1 MDIDIAREFREK
13 HSAFVEQCLKRHFDK
28 FPHHLNYQLQR
39 VISGN
44 VCEYK
49 VDGLTIL
56 KVTGPT
62 LDGTFLGYKYEGF
75 KYD

>member
-1 MDIDIAREFREK
+1 MSDLAQEFRER
-13 HSAFVEQCLKRHFDK
+13 HIHTVEYHLKKHFDAYPEHR
-28 FPHHLNYQLQR
+28 FHQLLR
-39 VISGN
+39 VVQGN

-49 VDGLTIL
+49 VDGVTIL

-62 LDGTFLGYKYEGF
+62 MDGTFLGYTYEGF